1 MTDAFLWRNI
11 VGTLRFIYI
20 FEFKQD
26 GAVRKCLVSDKD
38 KGRIL
43 KIGTGLLVLG
53 IEELIPLVKY
63 DYFSIF

>member
-11 VGTLRFIYI
+11 VGTLGFIYI

-26 GAVRKCLVSDKD
+26 GAVRKCLVSDKE

-43 KIGTGLLVLG
+43 KIGDR
-53 IEELIPLVKY
+53 P
-63 DYFSIF
+63 FSFRYIGTNTFGKI

>member
-1 MTDAFLWRNI
+1 MHFYGEILWELY
-11 VGTLRFIYI
+11 GLSIYI

-26 GAVRKCLVSDKD
+26 GAVRKCLVSDKE

-53 IEELIPLVKY
+53 I
-63 DYFSIF
+63 